1 MRCSLVESSY
11 QRPSSAVPDI
21 HSAAGYSLF
30 HSCLE
35 ILLLLKAVLEHLS
48 LLGRSCAVVQHRLG
62 VRKVDGSIL
71 AGRNTAAPAD
81 ASRTIVSY
89 VRRDPKSKTRN
100 IYLVSQRV
108 WRGSRPCPLLSTV
121 VPKLIL
127 E

>member
-11 QRPSSAVPDI
+11 QRSSSAEPDT

-81 ASRTIVSY
+81 ASWTIVSY